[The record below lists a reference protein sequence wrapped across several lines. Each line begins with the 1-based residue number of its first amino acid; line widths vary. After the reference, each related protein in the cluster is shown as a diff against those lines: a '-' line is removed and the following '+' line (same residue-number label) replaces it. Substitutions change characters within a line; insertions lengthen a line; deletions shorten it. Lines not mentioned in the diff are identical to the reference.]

1 MGDIENELDSTLHRY
16 QTEMGETRERER
28 REQDVNKALENEF
41 RNLFSTIVRPSMTK
55 MVEYLESKG
64 DEFKGSYVKVSP
76 HLAKISFIIN
86 AYRLQQG
93 SESAEIEFSRDDDKL
108 KIKKSEN
115 THSTEALF
123 EKSDLNPHF
132 VKRILIDFVK
142 SYYSAN
148 GSRQVV

>member
-1 MGDIENELDSTLHRY
+1 MENIENELDSTLHRY
-16 QTEMGETRERER
+16 QKEQDQTREREH
-28 REQDVNKALENEF
+28 REQHDHIALEDEF
-41 RNLFSTIVRPSMTK
+41 KDLFSTIVHPSMTK

-76 HLAKISFIIN
+76 HLAKISLIIN

-93 SESAEIEFSRDDDKL
+93 SESAEIEFSRDGDKL
-108 KIKKSEN
+108 KIKKNEN
-115 THSTEALF
+115 AHTTVALF

-142 SYYSAN
+142 SYYSTN
-148 GSRQVV
+148 GAG